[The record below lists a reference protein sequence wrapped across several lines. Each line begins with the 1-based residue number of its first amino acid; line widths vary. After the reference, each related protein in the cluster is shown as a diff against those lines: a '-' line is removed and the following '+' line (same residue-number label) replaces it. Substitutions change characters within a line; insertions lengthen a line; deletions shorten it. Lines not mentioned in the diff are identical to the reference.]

1 MSTAVRILILVGSIA
16 VYLLSYFIITK
27 TKLGNR
33 NEVKKISQ
41 VVFACIGGFILFAFL
56 FINPDKE
63 IFLSIKRV
71 KIFST
76 LFIVMGLALLFI
88 FYLIYMYKV
97 TFTLSEK
104 IVFVMILVTI
114 SVAMITMA
122 VIVASMLTSDMSER
136 YIEKVN
142 QTESY
147 ERIEPY
153 TTQELKT
160 IILEYDEEGKV
171 TLCKYEYVDGT
182 SMIQSE
188 ISGKDIENVVYIKNE
203 DSYIELTKIS
213 TDYINKE
220 MNPEAKGYSFTETE
234 EKYTLYINE
243 SQTTVKY

>member
-1 MSTAVRILILVGSIA
+1 MSTAIRILILVGSIA

-33 NEVKKISQ
+33 NEVKKILQ
-41 VVFACIGGFILFAFL
+41 VVFACIGGFMLFAFL

-63 IFLSIKRV
+63 IFLSINRV
-71 KIFST
+71 KMFSAF
-76 LFIVMGLALLFI
+76 FIILGLGLLFI
-88 FYLIYMYKV
+88 FYLIYLDGVTAKLKV
-97 TFTLSEK
+97 WFN
-104 IVFVMILVTI
+104 F
-114 SVAMITMA
+114 AMI
-122 VIVASMLTSDMSER
+122 IVALATSFVVVSKLPKDMSER

-220 MNPEAKGYSFTETE
+220 MKPEAKGYSFTETE
-234 EKYTLYINE
+234 EKYILYLNE

>member
-1 MSTAVRILILVGSIA
+1 MSTAIRILVLVGSIT
-16 VYLLSYFIITK
+16 VYIFSYFMIIK
-27 TKLGNR
+27 IEICNGI
-33 NEVKKISQ
+33 VKKVIRILF
-41 VVFACIGGFILFAFL
+41 VVYGGLGLFAFL

-63 IFLSIKRV
+63 IFLSINRV
-71 KIFST
+71 KMFSAF
-76 LFIVMGLALLFI
+76 FIILGLGLLFI
-88 FYLIYMYKV
+88 FYLIYLDGVTAKLKV
-97 TFTLSEK
+97 WFN
-104 IVFVMILVTI
+104 F
-114 SVAMITMA
+114 AMI
-122 VIVASMLTSDMSER
+122 IVALATSFVVVSKLPKDMSER

-171 TLCKYEYVDGT
+171 TLCKYEYVDGA
-182 SMIQSE
+182 SIIQSE
-188 ISGKDIENVVYIKNE
+188 ISGKDIENVVYIKNG

-234 EKYTLYINE
+234 EKYILYLNE

>member
-1 MSTAVRILILVGSIA
+1 MSTAIRILVLVGSIT

-33 NEVKKISQ
+33 NEVKKILQ
-41 VVFACIGGFILFAFL
+41 VVFACIGGFLLFAFL

-63 IFLSIKRV
+63 IFLSINRV
-71 KIFST
+71 KMFSAF
-76 LFIVMGLALLFI
+76 FIILGLGLLFI
-88 FYLIYMYKV
+88 FYLIYLDGVTAKLKV
-97 TFTLSEK
+97 WFN
-104 IVFVMILVTI
+104 F
-114 SVAMITMA
+114 AMI
-122 VIVASMLTSDMSER
+122 IVALATSFVVVSKLPKDMSER

-220 MNPEAKGYSFTETE
+220 MKPEAKGYSFTETE
-234 EKYTLYINE
+234 EKYILYLNE
-243 SQTTVKY
+243 SQTTVKH

>member
-1 MSTAVRILILVGSIA
+1 MSTAIRILILVGSIA

-33 NEVKKISQ
+33 NEVKKILQ
-41 VVFACIGGFILFAFL
+41 VVFACIGGFMLFAFL

-63 IFLSIKRV
+63 IFLSINRV
-71 KIFST
+71 KMFSAF
-76 LFIVMGLALLFI
+76 FIILGLGLLFI
-88 FYLIYMYKV
+88 FYLIYLDGVTAKLKV
-97 TFTLSEK
+97 WFN
-104 IVFVMILVTI
+104 F
-114 SVAMITMA
+114 AMI
-122 VIVASMLTSDMSER
+122 IVALATSFVVVSKLPKDMSER

-220 MNPEAKGYSFTETE
+220 MKPEAKEYSFTETE